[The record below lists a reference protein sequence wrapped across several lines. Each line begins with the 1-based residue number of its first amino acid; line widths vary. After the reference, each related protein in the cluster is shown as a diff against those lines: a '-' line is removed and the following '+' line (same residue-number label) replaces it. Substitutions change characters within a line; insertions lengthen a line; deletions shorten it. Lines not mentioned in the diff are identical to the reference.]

1 MSRLPSRIPPSLFL
15 FHHRS
20 DIAQGKNDFPCV
32 NGILARC
39 KSQCHTP
46 VQTATLHPAS
56 MLQDS
61 KAWESKLYSSL
72 FESTAQFCGPFH
84 PNLQRPKTSLVAASS
99 PPNQQ
104 IAIGDGLYSARR
116 SGRTKHR
123 RLPSLPG
130 APSDLCANESPI
142 REDFQDGV
150 YRTVIRTS
158 HLAAEGAS

>member
-1 MSRLPSRIPPSLFL
+1 MEFSP
-15 FHHRS
+15 
-20 DIAQGKNDFPCV
+20 DV
-32 NGILARC
+32 

-46 VQTATLHPAS
+46 VQTATHHPAS

-72 FESTAQFCGPFH
+72 FESTAQSCGPFH
-84 PNLQRPKTSLVAASS
+84 PNLQHPKISLAAASS
-99 PPNQQ
+99 PPNRQ
-104 IAIGDGLYSARR
+104 IAIGDGLYLARR
-116 SGRTKHR
+116 SGRTRHR

-130 APSDLCANESPI
+130 ALSDLCANESPI
-142 REDFQDGV
+142 RGGFQGGV